1 MIKFNKFKDRFKIY
15 HFRMKFIIASDSLTS
30 DYYSIL
36 YEIFNARPFNYVSKW
51 GRIGGGGTGMKILI
65 HGSIVSILRDFIL
78 SRYSD
83 RSWTKSGEFI
93 ATGAI
98 EQIWISPLIKTGLTY
113 FLRSS
118 KVELQIRLLYP
129 PPPFSRYLL
138 PFFSFSPLFKGK
150 VHLPSNS
157 ISHLVYNQW

>member
-1 MIKFNKFKDRFKIY
+1 
-15 HFRMKFIIASDSLTS
+15 MKFIIASDSLTS

-51 GRIGGGGTGMKILI
+51 GRIGRTGMKILI

>member
-1 MIKFNKFKDRFKIY
+1 
-15 HFRMKFIIASDSLTS
+15 MKFIIASDSLTS

-51 GRIGGGGTGMKILI
+51 GRIGGTGMKILI

-98 EQIWISPLIKTGLTY
+98 EQI
-113 FLRSS
+113 
-118 KVELQIRLLYP
+118 
-129 PPPFSRYLL
+129 
-138 PFFSFSPLFKGK
+138 
-150 VHLPSNS
+150 
-157 ISHLVYNQW
+157 

>member
-1 MIKFNKFKDRFKIY
+1 
-15 HFRMKFIIASDSLTS
+15 MKFIIASDSLTS

-129 PPPFSRYLL
+129 PPPFSWSLLIAFLFLL
-138 PFFSFSPLFKGK
+138 PPFLKGK
-150 VHLPSNS
+150 FTSLRIQFLTWCIING
-157 ISHLVYNQW
+157 NN

>member
-1 MIKFNKFKDRFKIY
+1 
-15 HFRMKFIIASDSLTS
+15 MKFIIASDSLTS

-36 YEIFNARPFNYVSKW
+36 YEIFNAHPFNYVSKW
-51 GRIGGGGTGMKILI
+51 GRIGGGRTGMKILI

-98 EQIWISPLIKTGLTY
+98 EQI
-113 FLRSS
+113 
-118 KVELQIRLLYP
+118 
-129 PPPFSRYLL
+129 
-138 PFFSFSPLFKGK
+138 
-150 VHLPSNS
+150 
-157 ISHLVYNQW
+157 